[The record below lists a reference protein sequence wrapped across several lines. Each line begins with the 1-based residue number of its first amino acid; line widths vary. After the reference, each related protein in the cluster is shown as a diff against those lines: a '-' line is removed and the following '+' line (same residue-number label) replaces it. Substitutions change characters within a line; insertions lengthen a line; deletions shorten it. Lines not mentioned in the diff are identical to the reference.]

1 MTDTTHPPMQLTLAD
16 VARHPRPGTTAPRRV
31 AFAPDG
37 KAVTYLFSGEGTL
50 EQQLWR
56 YDLASGERRTLTGDD
71 TAGADTGEFSIE
83 EQLRRERSRTRERGV
98 TDYQFV
104 QADGNG
110 PMVLLVPRGGA
121 LYIRSGDGPLT
132 RVPGSEGALDATL
145 SPDGR
150 QVAFVRDDELWIAA
164 LGGDAAP
171 RQLTHGAGNGI
182 ANGVAEYIAQEE
194 MGRGTGFWWS
204 PDSRQIAYVRADSS
218 HIPIYPIVHQGTD
231 TPTIEEHRYP
241 FAGQPN
247 ARARLGIL
255 PIAAAAETRWLDLGA
270 DDDTYL
276 ARVNWRPDGTLTA
289 QIESRDQRTLR
300 LVAFCA
306 QGDEQGSA
314 TTLIEEHGDPWL
326 NLADDLHFLPS
337 GEFLWSHERSGFR
350 HLALYAADG
359 EELRTLTAG
368 EWVVTG
374 VVAVDTEHRAVYFH
388 GTRDGVTE
396 RHLYRVSFDGGAI
409 ERITVAAGWH
419 ETVVSPAAGL
429 YVDRYGSRESAPTLT
444 LRRIDGNAKVA
455 ILFADDGATA
465 TALGLPVPEL
475 TSFQTADGTTLHAAI
490 YAPPGASQDEQ
501 RYPVIVSVYGGPHA
515 QRVADNW
522 PLTVDLRAQYLA
534 QQGYVVLMVDNRGS
548 ANRGLRF
555 EGALAG
561 DMGRIEVADQVAGVC
576 WLSER
581 PYVDGTRVGIYG
593 WSYGGYMT
601 CMALLREPAI
611 FKVGVA
617 GAPVTHWDG
626 YDTHYTERYMGH
638 PGRNAEGYRESSP
651 LNHVAALQGKLLL
664 IHGLIDENVHFRHTA
679 RLLAA
684 LTTAGKEYDLV
695 LFPGERHMPRD
706 AKGLEYQETRLAEYF
721 RAHL

>member
-1 MTDTTHPPMQLTLAD
+1 MTDTNPPMTQLTLAD
-16 VARHPRPGTTAPRRV
+16 VARYPRPGTTAPRRV
-31 AFAPDG
+31 AFTPDG
-37 KAVTYLFSGEGTL
+37 AAITYLFSGEGTL

-56 YDLASGERRTLTGDD
+56 FDLASGERRTLTGDD
-71 TAGADTGEFSIE
+71 ATTTATGEFSIE

-104 QADGNG
+104 QTEGNG
-110 PMVLLVPRGGA
+110 PLVLLVPRGGA
-121 LYIRSGDGPLT
+121 LCTRSGDGPLT
-132 RVPGSEGALDATL
+132 KVSGSEGALDATL

-150 QVAFVRDDELWIAA
+150 QVAFVRDDELWVAA
-164 LGGDAAP
+164 LAGADAP

-182 ANGVAEYIAQEE
+182 TNGIAEYIAQEE
-194 MGRGTGFWWS
+194 MGRGKGFWWS
-204 PDSRQIAYVRADSS
+204 PDSRQIAYVWADSS

-231 TPTIEEHRYP
+231 TPVIEEHRYP

-247 ARARLGIL
+247 ARVRLGIL
-255 PIAAAAETRWLDLGA
+255 PIDGDAETRWLDLGP
-270 DDDTYL
+270 DDDIYL

-300 LVAFCA
+300 LVAF
-306 QGDEQGSA
+306 DEQGSA
-314 TTLIEEHGDPWL
+314 TTVIEEHGDPWI
-326 NLADDLHFLPS
+326 NLADALRFLQS

-359 EELRTLTAG
+359 REIRTLTAG

-374 VVAVDTEHRAVYFH
+374 VVALDAERRIVYFH

-396 RHLYRVSFDGGAI
+396 RHLYRVALDGGPI
-409 ERITVAAGWH
+409 ERLTVGAGWH
-419 ETVVSPAAGL
+419 ETVISPAIGL

-444 LRRIDGNAKVA
+444 IRRLDGNDAVA
-455 ILFADDGATA
+455 TLFADEGATA

-475 TSFQTADGTTLHAAI
+475 ARFQTADGTTLQAAI
-490 YAPPGASQDEQ
+490 YAPPDAGRDER

-515 QRVADNW
+515 QRVVDNW

-561 DMGRIEVADQVAGVC
+561 DMGRIEVADQVAGVR

-601 CMALLREPAI
+601 CMALLREPEI

-638 PGRNAEGYRESSP
+638 PARNPGGYRESSP
-651 LNHVAALQGKLLL
+651 LNHVAALQGNLLL

-679 RLLAA
+679 RLIAA
-684 LTTAGKEYDLV
+684 LTTTGKEYDLV

-706 AKGLEYQETRLAEYF
+706 AKGLEYQETRLVEYF
-721 RAHL
+721 QAHL